1 MIKVLICGSGELG
14 KELTLEL
21 QKLDVYVIAM
31 DKYENAPA
39 MQVSDE
45 YYVCNMLDANELR
58 KAITI
63 IKPNYIVPEVESI
76 AVDVLLEAEK
86 QNITVIPNSKAV
98 TITMNRELIRRLAA
112 ETLQLKTSQYL
123 FANNKNELIQS
134 VNTIGLP
141 CIIKPIMSSSGKG
154 QSFIK
159 NMLEID
165 NAWDKAQKEGR
176 AGKGKVIVE
185 EVIGFDYE
193 LTLLTVRY
201 KNGIQFCQPIG
212 HRQIN
217 GDYIESW
224 QPHPCKSSVV
234 KKCEE
239 IAGKVVEE
247 LGGYGIFGVEL
258 FVKGDEVYFSEASPR
273 PHDTGLVTLITQ
285 NMSEFQIH
293 ARALLGMNVPEI
305 DLYSFGASRALK
317 LEGTTDN
324 LHIQTNKNTIE
335 NTDIRIFG
343 KQTVNGSR
351 RVGVLLSKHKSIE
364 KARNTAKLLLN
375 YVTITPENMKKII

>member
-21 QKLDVYVIAM
+21 QKLDVFVIAM
-31 DKYENAPA
+31 DKYKNAPA
-39 MQVSDE
+39 MQVSDA

-58 KAITI
+58 NAIKL

-76 AVDVLLEAEK
+76 AVDVLSEAEK
-86 QNITVIPNSKAV
+86 DNITVIPNSKAV
-98 TITMNRELIRRLAA
+98 KITMNRELIRKLAA
-112 ETLQLKTSQYL
+112 ETLQLKTSKYH
-123 FANNKNELIQS
+123 FAESKEELLKS
-134 VNTIGLP
+134 VNDIGLP
-141 CIIKPIMSSSGKG
+141 CVIKPIMSSSGKG
-154 QSFIK
+154 QSFIR
-159 NMLEID
+159 NINEID

-185 EVIGFDYE
+185 EVVNFDYE
-193 LTLLTVRY
+193 LTVLTVRY

-212 HRQIN
+212 HRQID

-224 QPHPCKSSVV
+224 QPHPCNKTVIT
-234 KKCEE
+234 KCQEM
-239 IAGKVVEE
+239 AGKVVEE

-305 DLYSFGASRALK
+305 DLYSYGASRALK
-317 LEGTTDN
+317 LEGNTNRLD
-324 LHIQTNKNTIE
+324 IKVNKNLIE
-335 NTDIRIFG
+335 NTDIKIFG
-343 KQTVNGSR
+343 KHQVNGTR

-364 KARNTAKLLLN
+364 LARDTTKHLLD
-375 YVTITPENMKKII
+375 YVTITPENMKKIS

>member
-21 QKLDVYVIAM
+21 QKLDAYVIAM

-39 MQVSDE
+39 MQVSNE
-45 YYVCNMLDANELR
+45 YYVCNMLDENELR
-58 KAITI
+58 KAIKI

-76 AVDVLLEAEK
+76 AVNVLAEAEK
-86 QNITVIPNSKAV
+86 QNVTVIPNSKAV
-98 TITMNRELIRRLAA
+98 KITMNRELIRRLAS
-112 ETLQLKTSQYL
+112 EKLNLKTSKYL
-123 FANNKNELIQS
+123 FANNKDELIKS
-134 VNTIGLP
+134 INNIGLP

-159 NMLEID
+159 NMSD
-165 NAWDKAQKEGR
+165 VDKAWDKAQKEGR

-185 EVIGFDYE
+185 EVINFDYE
-193 LTLLTVRY
+193 LTILTVRY
-201 KNGIQFCQPIG
+201 NKGIQFCQPIG
-212 HRQIN
+212 HRQID

-224 QPHPCKSSVV
+224 QPHPCNETVI
-234 KKCEE
+234 KKCEL
-239 IAGKVVEE
+239 IAGKIVEE

-258 FVKGDEVYFSEASPR
+258 FVKEDEVYFSEASPR

-305 DLYSFGASRALK
+305 DLYSYGASRALK
-317 LEGTTDN
+317 LEGDTDD
-324 LHIQTNKNTIE
+324 LHIKTNKNTIE

-343 KQTVNGSR
+343 KHIVNGSR
-351 RVGVLLSKHKSIE
+351 RVGVLLSKHKSI
-364 KARNTAKLLLN
+364 KQARNTTKLLLD